1 MKPSVKAL
9 IVNNKKLLL
18 ILRDNI
24 PTITDPNKWSLAGG
38 EIEEG
43 ETDRQAL
50 IRELQEELN
59 MQPKQVIYLGKMTVG
74 VDHSFY
80 FVPLNDEEV
89 SQLKLGNEGQEF
101 KFFSVDE
108 ISNLDL
114 AQNIAKYFPLVK
126 DHLKEIIEEDKKPD
140 LERLGLS
147 ISH

>member
-50 IRELQEELN
+50 MRELARRTEYAT
-59 MQPKQVIYLGKMTVG
+59 KT
-74 VDHSFY
+74 
-80 FVPLNDEEV
+80 
-89 SQLKLGNEGQEF
+89 
-101 KFFSVDE
+101 
-108 ISNLDL
+108 SN
-114 AQNIAKYFPLVK
+114 IF
-126 DHLKEIIEEDKKPD
+126 
-140 LERLGLS
+140 G
-147 ISH
+147 